1 MPRPPNFYGSPVNS
15 PDPTLPPTELAL
27 LVLDATGT
35 VRAANEVAG
44 RLWQTPAADLAG
56 QPVVTLFA
64 LNANAD
70 SPGARQ
76 SQWETLIAT
85 ALARPLRLLAQ
96 PFEPV
101 AALAVTIEL
110 QAAHGPDSVYFAKV
124 EALRLPQAKP
134 ADLASAAA
142 ATEVTAAPATAL
154 LPSLDT
160 TRATH
165 GLGLLADRG
174 PLGFFDLDLQ
184 TGHLVSSPAWKRML
198 GYEPDELPDTH
209 ASWRALIHPDDTA
222 ALPDQ
227 VAKPP
232 LTDHREFT
240 FECRLRHRLGHYVWV
255 QSSGIQ
261 LFSSD
266 RKLIRVIGLNA
277 DIHERKEIEEIGL
290 TSEDRIARLTDTA
303 GLALFDLDFTTGTHW
318 FSPAC
323 ADLLGTSQSTTNL
336 ETLQRAL
343 PLQATE
349 SGIALFLDSFA
360 PGEPYASLGIS
371 LRLANGRETP
381 AVLGVHRQSS
391 RKRTLTRVIG
401 FIQPIPGGAGPLSPT
416 VLDGLLETLSEAVIV
431 TDAHAQ
437 VIYLNA
443 KASRLTGWP
452 LADARAF
459 KLNDV
464 FQLVDA
470 ESGRPEDTAVDSILA
485 AGGPNRLHAAHALV
499 AVTGGQSRPIN
510 WTARLIA
517 APGGGIEG
525 VVVVFRD
532 PQEMTLSPEELIR
545 ANRFESLGQLAGGIS
560 HDFNNLL
567 TTILGGISTAK
578 DNRDY
583 TKLEDAERAC
593 FAAKALTRQ
602 LLTAARGGAT
612 TDQQAVG
619 PGDILTDA
627 VRIATAGTTAVVM
640 VDAPENIAPIHVDRG
655 QIIQVF
661 QNLIINALQAMP
673 DLAKGRVQLR
683 AIDIRLESH
692 AVPPLAAG
700 DYVQIEVQDN
710 GSGIPAAH
718 LDKIFDPFYTT
729 KKHGTGLGLA
739 TVRTIVR
746 QHGGQITVA
755 STVGIGTTFTLHF
768 PRAARPVAT
777 VARIAPTLRF
787 GTGRIL
793 LLDDDPKIG
802 ELTGGMLASL
812 DYTYDV
818 VRTGEDAITF
828 YRRYLNVGRPY
839 DVVILDLNIVGGMG
853 GEACFEQL
861 RALHPEVRAIVN
873 SGYDSDELAQR
884 FMEKGFAGY
893 LTKPYRVGD
902 LGRIIKVALG
912 KA

>member
-1 MPRPPNFYGSPVNS
+1 MN
-15 PDPTLPPTELAL
+15 TAAATTHPTELAL
-27 LVLDATGT
+27 LVIDASGT

-44 RLWQTPAADLAG
+44 RLWQVPPADLAG

-64 LNANAD
+64 YNENTET
-70 SPGARQ
+70 PGWRQ
-76 SQWETLIAT
+76 SQWEVLIAT
-85 ALARPLRLLAQ
+85 ALDRPLRLLAQ

-101 AALAVTIEL
+101 TAVTVTIEL
-110 QAAHGPDSVYFAKV
+110 QAAHGPDSIYFARI
-124 EALRLPQAKP
+124 EALPQVVTKP
-134 ADLASAAA
+134 SSPAPVITPACAPVPNASALPPN
-142 ATEVTAAPATAL
+142 VGTAPVADGP
-154 LPSLDT
+154 
-160 TRATH
+160 
-165 GLGLLADRG
+165 GLLTDRG

-184 TGHLVSSPAWKRML
+184 TGRLVCSPAWKRML

-209 ASWRALIHPDDTA
+209 ESWRALIHPDDTA

-240 FECRLRHRLGHYVWV
+240 FDCRLRHRLGHYIWV
-255 QSSGIQ
+255 HSSGIQ
-261 LFSSD
+261 LFDAD
-266 RKLIRVIGLNA
+266 RKLIRVLGLNA

-303 GLALFDLDFTTGTHW
+303 GLALFDLDFATGQHW
-318 FSPAC
+318 FAPAC
-323 ADLLGTSQSTTNL
+323 AALLGEDGSPPL
-336 ETLQRAL
+336 IETLLHAL
-343 PLQATE
+343 PPQATE
-349 SGIALFLDSFA
+349 SGLDVFLASFA
-360 PGEPYASLGIS
+360 TGEPYASLGIR
-371 LRLANGRETP
+371 LRLADGRETP
-381 AVLGVHRQSS
+381 AVLGVHRQWS

-401 FIQPIPGGAGPLSPT
+401 FIQPIPAGTGPLSAALMDGM
-416 VLDGLLETLSEAVIV
+416 LDTLSEAVIV
-431 TDAHAQ
+431 TDARAQ

-452 LADARAF
+452 LSDARVF

-464 FQLVDA
+464 FKLIVA
-470 ESGRPEDTAVDSILA
+470 ETGRPDDTAVDLVLA
-485 AGGPNRLHAAHALV
+485 AGGSPRIHAEHALLS
-499 AVTGGQSRPIN
+499 ATGGQPLRITWSPRM
-510 WTARLIA
+510 IA
-517 APGGGIEG
+517 SPSGVIEG

-532 PQEMTLSPEELIR
+532 PAEMTLSPEELIR

-583 TKLEDAERAC
+583 TKLENAERAC

-602 LLTAARGGAT
+602 LLTAAKGGPT
-612 TDQQAVG
+612 TDQQAVTTAE
-619 PGDILTDA
+619 ILTDA
-627 VRIATAGTTAVVM
+627 VRIASAGTTAVVV
-640 VDAPENIAPIHVDRG
+640 VDAPESVAPIQVDRG

-683 AIDIRLESH
+683 AIDIRLDAH
-692 AVPPLAAG
+692 AVPPLPAG
-700 DYVQIEVQDN
+700 DYVQIDVKDN
-710 GSGIPAAH
+710 GSGIPSAF
-718 LDKIFDPFYTT
+718 LDKVFDPFYTT

-739 TVRTIVR
+739 TVRSIVR
-746 QHGGQITVA
+746 HHGGQITVA
-755 STVGIGTTFTLHF
+755 SSEGTGTTFTLHF
-768 PRAARPVAT
+768 PRAARPVVTA
-777 VARIAPTLRF
+777 ARSAPALRF

-812 DYTYDV
+812 DYTFDV
-818 VRTGEDAITF
+818 VRKGEDAVTF

-839 DVVILDLNIVGGMG
+839 DVVILDLNIIGGMG
-853 GEACFEQL
+853 GEECFQHL

-873 SGYDSDELAQR
+873 SGYDCDEMAHR
-884 FMEKGFAGY
+884 FREMGFAGY
-893 LTKPYRVGD
+893 LTKPYRVAD